1 MFNKMIRIFISSTF
15 VNFVEERNSL
25 VDVFNELNMFCK
37 SAGFSFQVLDLRW
50 GITDEDS
57 RNNRTL
63 QICLDE
69 ITRCQMLSPK
79 PNFLILSGLYYGW
92 IPLPLRIAKDIWD
105 GIADK
110 IPASSPLRSWYLQD
124 TNDVECAYVLRP
136 RKDKECNQNEW
147 KETEETLKKEL
158 FPLIHKYF
166 PDKNKY
172 YDIWGL
178 SATEQEIYKGLFC
191 CPENKEHVFI
201 LMRTKEPESCPNP
214 EPENMQAHATA
225 LQAHLKDTMGRFS
238 DTNILSYQPGDN
250 YTKQTK
256 NFLKQIIQRR
266 IDETLEEEALD
277 LFQREQRLLVE
288 AVNQSEKD
296 YMDINHNL
304 ENFLEFCKSNC
315 GKAALLT
322 GESGNGKSTLLK
334 HCYHTVQ
341 EYIILSCADILP
353 SCSSITHA
361 LWFCLKQLEAKGLI
375 PTPEIEPDA
384 GQCTIWFEKQLK
396 DFHSHMPVTILLD
409 SVDQIYD
416 WNQIGGSLLECKLPE
431 QLTLIISCISKSS
444 LNKRD
449 CKKNVNSYQLQPLAD
464 NDSICFLEHLLH
476 NRGRILCEKDK
487 SYIFS
492 RIPHP
497 ITPLYMQTLCK
508 QIQKR
513 HSFDSFPIELPN
525 GTQEIIYNQLKIQS
539 HNYPVLYCHAIGY
552 LALAA
557 DGLSEQELLALLERD
572 TSVNEEVMRLS
583 HWKTKQKSFSLS
595 VLWSRIFYELKD
607 YLSEADSNGLLLL
620 RFHHALARKAA
631 MKMVGQKLLIKLSR
645 IMSSYFQ
652 EEPIYLNRTKNAV
665 IVNTRKLRELFPAL
679 SYQNNW
685 KAVADLL
692 TDPEY
697 ADGYLRC
704 GWYKN
709 LMLQFTALGQRK
721 YLNDKHKKILSLLQR
736 KAMQFQL
743 WGDSLLPA
751 ATETGLYSAENA
763 VGLGWQ
769 YVLRYK
775 PQPVKHEKILQN
787 MFHLPNA
794 ANAKIGVKEDG
805 TLAIIDGKVLKRY
818 DLSLN
823 SEIYPRCYIDVTNAF
838 LYWKGNRLFVRDN
851 FCRITFWD
859 TGNEL
864 ILENKEKA
872 PSLVDLYSDNMNK
885 VIRAGGLDERDN
897 EGYRSDTMFQY
908 QSNGTLKDTELFYP
922 DVESIRCFCHK
933 TLCAVLLNQRTLEI
947 IDLDKRLLLASYPAR
962 NACFIYWNP
971 QGTEILVVYERDKVQ
986 RYPCSYEDSQPLAKP
1001 SALLKKHARAYRNRI
1016 GRKEVLTIFQFS
1028 CPVNK
1033 QDTPAYTD
1041 SVLGS
1046 RQPMYAAFSMQNN
1059 RLACYYYYLNKG
1071 IIRLFQL
1078 NDRELLAE
1086 STVDPIFWND
1096 SAERPLYFNAEGSK
1110 LILISRGRQHIWD
1123 MKSLKWSHQSKT
1135 TTKGQ
1140 IEFVHYL
1147 QQKYTSCIEPWLPSI
1162 ERASSRRV
1170 PLYRVL
1176 RKAVLILL
1184 SPLIRSSQ
1192 INRDYAMLIRKR
1204 IQQIPVVKNDCFW
1217 WILDCYHSMIH
1228 VCDKNGHWLCHEQ
1241 LSEEFFDFNLIGDNV
1256 YLLPVSLSE
1265 PICLQLSLI
1274 DALDFQTENTDI

>member
-15 VNFVEERNSL
+15 INFVEERNKL

-57 RNNRTL
+57 RDNRTL

-69 ITRCQMLSPK
+69 ISRCQMLSPK

-105 GIADK
+105 VIADE
-110 IPASSPLRSWYLQD
+110 IPASSPLKSWYLQD
-124 TNDVECAYVLRP
+124 TNDVGCAYILRP
-136 RKDKECNQNEW
+136 RKDKECNRNEW
-147 KETEETLKKEL
+147 KKTEETLKKEL

-172 YDIWGL
+172 YDLWGL

-191 CPENKEHVFI
+191 CPENREHVFI
-201 LMRTKEPESCPNP
+201 LMRTKEPESYLNS
-214 EPENMQAHATA
+214 ESEDMQTHAAA
-225 LQAHLKDTMGRFS
+225 LQAHLKDTMGTFS

-250 YTKQTK
+250 YTKKTK
-256 NFLKQIIQRR
+256 NFLKQIIQSR
-266 IDETLEEEALD
+266 IDETLEKETLD

-288 AVNQSEKD
+288 AVNQSETD

-304 ENFLEFCKSNC
+304 ENFLEFCKSNY
-315 GKAALLT
+315 GKVALLT
-322 GESGNGKSTLLK
+322 GESGSGKSTLLK

-341 EYIILSCADILP
+341 ENIILSCADILP
-353 SCSSITHA
+353 TCSSISHA
-361 LWFCLKQLEAKGLI
+361 LWFCLKQLEAKNII
-375 PTPEIEPDA
+375 PPPEIEPDA
-384 GQCTIWFEKQLK
+384 SQCTIWFEKQLK
-396 DFHSHMPVTILLD
+396 NFHSHMPVIILLD

-416 WNQIGGSLLECKLPE
+416 WNQIGGSLLECKLPK
-431 QLTLIISCISKSS
+431 QLELII
-444 LNKRD
+444 
-449 CKKNVNSYQLQPLAD
+449 SYQLQPLAN
-464 NDSICFLEHLLH
+464 NDSICLLESLLR

-487 SYIFS
+487 AYIFS

-497 ITPLYMQTLCK
+497 ITPLYIQTLCK

-525 GTQEIIYNQLKIQS
+525 GTQESIYSQLIAQS
-539 HNYPVLYCHAIGY
+539 HNYPILYYHAIGY
-552 LALAA
+552 LALAT

-572 TSVNEEVMRLS
+572 TSVNEEAVKHS
-583 HWKTKQKSFSLS
+583 HWKIEQKSFILS
-595 VLWSRIFYELKD
+595 VLWARIFYELKD
-607 YLSEADSNGLLLL
+607 YLSEIDSNGILLLH
-620 RFHHALARKAA
+620 FHHALVRKTA
-631 MKMVGQKLLIKLSR
+631 MGMVGQKLLIELSR

-652 EEPIYLNRTKNAV
+652 EEPIYRNKTKDAV

-692 TDPEY
+692 TDPQY
-697 ADGYLRC
+697 IDGYLRC

-709 LMLQFTALGQRK
+709 LMLQFTALGQQK
-721 YLNDKHKKILSLLQR
+721 YLNEKHKKLLSLLQR

-743 WGDSLLPA
+743 WGDSFLPA
-751 ATETGLYSAENA
+751 ATETGLYSTENA
-763 VGLGWQ
+763 VELGSQ

-775 PQPVKHEKILQN
+775 SQSFKHEKKLQAK
-787 MFHLPNA
+787 FHLPNA
-794 ANAKIGVKEDG
+794 ANVKIGVKEDG

-818 DLSLN
+818 DLNLH

-872 PSLVDLYSDNMNK
+872 PSLVDLYSDNINK
-885 VIRAGGLDERDN
+885 IIRAGGLDERDN
-897 EGYRSDTMFQY
+897 EGYHSDTVFRY
-908 QSNGTLKDTELFYP
+908 QSNGILKDTELFYP

-933 TLCAVLLNQRTLEI
+933 NLCAVLLNHRTLEI
-947 IDLDKRLLLASYPAR
+947 IDLDKRLLLESYPAR

-986 RYPCSYEDSQPLAKP
+986 RYPCSYENSQPLEKP
-1001 SALLKKHARAYRNRI
+1001 SVSLKKHAKAYRKRI
-1016 GRKEVLTIFQFS
+1016 GRKEVLKIFQFS

-1046 RQPMYAAFSMQNN
+1046 RQPMYAAFSIKNN

-1071 IIRLFQL
+1071 FIRLFQL
-1078 NDRELLAE
+1078 NDRKLLAE
-1086 STVDPIFWND
+1086 STVEPIFWND
-1096 SAERPLYFNAEGSK
+1096 SVKRPLYFNADGSE
-1110 LILISRGRQHIWD
+1110 LILISRGRQHIWN
-1123 MKSLKWSHQSKT
+1123 MNTLKWNHQSKIIIND
-1135 TTKGQ
+1135 Q
-1140 IEFVHYL
+1140 IEFAHYL
-1147 QQKYTSCIEPWLPSI
+1147 QQKYASCIEPWLPSI
-1162 ERASSRRV
+1162 ERTTARKS
-1170 PLYRVL
+1170 PLYRIL
-1176 RKAVLILL
+1176 HKTVLILI

-1192 INRDYAMLIRKR
+1192 INRDFAILMRKR
-1204 IQQIPVVKNDCFW
+1204 IQQIPIVKNDCFW
-1217 WILDCYHSMIH
+1217 WILDGYHSMIH
-1228 VCDKNGHWLCHEQ
+1228 VCDKNGQWLCHEQ
-1241 LSEEFFDFNLIGDNV
+1241 LSEEFFDFNLIDHNV
-1256 YLLPVSLSE
+1256 YLLPVNLSE

-1274 DALDFQTENTDI
+1274 DTLGVTTK